1 MRHDP
6 ALREVLEAIREMCP
20 LRFCAVAHGI
30 GHYPEDEE
38 IWGYFESEAQI
49 TSFWETFSFESA
61 MQQALSF
68 IQAIAVDVPHMNVN
82 SVQIVDQHGR
92 TYQVGKVGK
101 DGHEIYWE
109 ALLTSQDEI
118 EKTLA
123 QAKALRS
130 EAAFESGW
138 DNYST
143 SRQLSQSAHAMRA
156 IAEASLNFKCL
167 AKESGEFEFCNYVKQ
182 DQK

>member
-6 ALREVLEAIREMCP
+6 AFREVLEAIREMCP

-38 IWGYFESEAQI
+38 IWGHYESETQI

-61 MQQALSF
+61 MQQVPNF
-68 IQAIAVDVPHMNVN
+68 IQAIAVDAPHFDVH
-82 SVQIVDQHGR
+82 SVQLVDQHGR
-92 TYQVGKVGK
+92 IYQTGNVVGQ
-101 DGHEIYWE
+101 EIHW
-109 ALLTSQDEI
+109 AVLLASQDEI

-123 QAKALRS
+123 KAKALRS

-138 DNYST
+138 DNHST
-143 SRQLSQSAHAMRA
+143 SRWLSQSAHAMRT
-156 IAEASLNFKCL
+156 IAEASLNFRCL
-167 AKESGEFEFCNYVKQ
+167 VKEAGDFEFCNYVRQ